1 MRSERPGQRLRFAAV
16 LLTLPLFASG
26 INYCLI
32 NELTG
37 LPPCVVGTEGPEC
50 TEHSDGPASD
60 HHLDGDARRAPTS
73 PQPSGATHPCCSS
86 LVDIDV
92 PKVIELASAQP
103 APAAAVL
110 VETSATVLLPAFW
123 HGRQS
128 VPTER
133 ILPSLHR
140 SPSASRAPPLT

>member
-1 MRSERPGQRLRFAAV
+1 MRSERPGQR

-50 TEHSDGPASD
+50 PEHSDGLVSD
-60 HHLDGDARRAPTS
+60 HHLDGDAHGAPTNS
-73 PQPSGATHPCCSS
+73 QPSGATHPCCSS
-86 LVDIDV
+86 LVGIVV
-92 PKVIELASAQP
+92 PKLIGLTAAPP

-110 VETSATVLLPAFW
+110 IESSVTVLWPASW
-123 HGRQS
+123 NGRHAIH
-128 VPTER
+128 TER

-140 SPSASRAPPLT
+140 SPSSPRAPPLS